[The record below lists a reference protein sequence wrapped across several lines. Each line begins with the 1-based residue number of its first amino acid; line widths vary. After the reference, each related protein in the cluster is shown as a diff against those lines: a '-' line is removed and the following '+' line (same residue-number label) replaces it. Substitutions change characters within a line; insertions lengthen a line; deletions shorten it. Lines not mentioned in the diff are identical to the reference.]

1 MDIYD
6 GEGEEDPWGVLGIQ
20 DDATDEQIRDAYIE
34 KVKLHPPDR
43 DQQQFER
50 VRDAYEELRDPRRRA
65 ERVIL
70 SADPNQPLPSLLD
83 ALPPRRRHLGPQSW
97 LAALKPR

>member
-1 MDIYD
+1 MDTHG
-6 GEGEEDPWGVLGIQ
+6 GEPQVDPWGVLGIQ
-20 DDATDEQIRDAYIE
+20 DDATDGQIRAAYIE

-65 ERVIL
+65 ERMIL

-83 ALPPRRRHLGPQSW
+83 TLPPRRRHLGPQPW